1 MNSGRS
7 GKRAAIAPIAENKC
21 SATFNFVRDAG
32 KLYPL
37 GVSPREYFI
46 TCGLL
51 RRRGGL
57 YSLPKLYSDKA
68 LLGRLGH
75 TAVLPFSREL
85 GPILFH
91 LSHVPLNQPQERLM
105 ATQKNLS
112 VAPPEILS
120 LSPPK
125 LVVLSRFNA
134 MTITHYS
141 ANIFINRWAAFDK

>member
-7 GKRAAIAPIAENKC
+7 GKRAAIAPIVENKC
-21 SATFNFVRDAG
+21 IATFNFVRDAG

-37 GVSPREYFI
+37 DVSPGEYFI
-46 TCGLL
+46 ICGLL

-75 TAVLPFSREL
+75 TAGLPFSREL
-85 GPILFH
+85 GPISFH

-105 ATQKNLS
+105 ATQKKLIGSPAGNPLS
-112 VAPPEILS
+112 FAAKTRRSFTIQRYDNNS
-120 LSPPK
+120 LFCQHLYQP
-125 LVVLSRFNA
+125 LGRF
-134 MTITHYS
+134 
-141 ANIFINRWAAFDK
+141 